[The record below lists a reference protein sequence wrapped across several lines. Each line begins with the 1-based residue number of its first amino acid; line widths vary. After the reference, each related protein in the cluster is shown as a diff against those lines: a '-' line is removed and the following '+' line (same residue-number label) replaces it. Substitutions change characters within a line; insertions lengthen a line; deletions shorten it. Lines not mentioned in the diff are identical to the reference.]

1 MGCEGTLEVLDFS
14 GVLTSFQTDFQFG
27 GGEVTACFQQDGFLS
42 AGFTSGL

>member
-1 MGCEGTLEVLDFS
+1 MGREGTLEVLDFS
-14 GVLTSFQTDFQFG
+14 GVLTSFQTDFQFA